1 MFVGREE
8 GLAKL
13 ENLYQKDAF
22 QMVVVY
28 GRRRV
33 GKTALINRFAS
44 DKRALYFTALD
55 QADGDNLSDFSRVV
69 YDFLGMPSG
78 AGAFASCEDAFGFVA
93 ERAVSQRFVLIFD
106 ELPYAAG
113 RNQALPSVLQIAIDR
128 KLKKTNLFLILC
140 GSDQGFMESEVL
152 GRKSP
157 LYGRRTAQL
166 KVTRLGYLD
175 AAKMLPGL
183 DPQEQFR
190 YYGCFG
196 GVPYYLEQVDPA
208 LSLQDNL
215 ASLYFDPT
223 GFLNEE
229 PYGLLR

>member
-8 GLAKL
+8 ELAKL

-55 QADGDNLSDFSRVV
+55 QADGITSLISAASYMSSLGCRAGPGPLSR
-69 YDFLGMPSG
+69 GMPPSTSWRSAPSLRGSCSYSTSFPTPPG
-78 AGAFASCEDAFGFVA
+78 ATAPCLLCFRLRLTASSRRRTSSLSCAAATRGSW
-93 ERAVSQRFVLIFD
+93 RARSSV
-106 ELPYAAG
+106 G
-113 RNQALPSVLQIAIDR
+113 RA
-128 KLKKTNLFLILC
+128 
-140 GSDQGFMESEVL
+140 
-152 GRKSP
+152 P

-166 KVTRLGYLD
+166 KVTQLGYLD
-175 AAKMLPGL
+175 ASKMLPGL

-215 ASLYFDPT
+215 AALYFDPM
-223 GFLNEE
+223 GFLYEE
-229 PYGLLR
+229 PYGQLR